1 MSSRLK
7 CSAQVSRC
15 RCCEG
20 STGRGVAIFAFGTL
34 LQRAKQPAARLDA
47 TLVNMRFV
55 KPLDG
60 DLILSLLA
68 QHDLLVTLEEMTLE
82 ENVLAGG
89 AGAAVAEFLTSRGVV
104 HPLPHLG
111 SPDRFVAH
119 GNVNDQFAQCGLDK
133 DGIYC
138 AIRARRPP
146 QNERATG

>member
-68 QHDLLVTLEEMTLE
+68 QHDRNHPGNTHAPALDTLPDANLVISGCGRP
-82 ENVLAGG
+82 A
-89 AGAAVAEFLTSRGVV
+89 ASDAAAVPRCDAWAASA
-104 HPLPHLG
+104 
-111 SPDRFVAH
+111 VA
-119 GNVNDQFAQCGLDK
+119 
-133 DGIYC
+133 
-138 AIRARRPP
+138 
-146 QNERATG
+146 